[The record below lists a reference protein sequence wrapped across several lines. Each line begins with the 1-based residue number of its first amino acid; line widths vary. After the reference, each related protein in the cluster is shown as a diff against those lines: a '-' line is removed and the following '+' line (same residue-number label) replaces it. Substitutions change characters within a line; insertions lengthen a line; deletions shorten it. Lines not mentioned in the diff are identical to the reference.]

1 MTAYR
6 PLIAPS
12 NNESVREFTQA
23 EFASIHGRIASLQ
36 YNNPVATL
44 NVVASGGNLSPSM
57 EDFRYRS
64 GVAQTT
70 TGNQNSTD
78 EGNAEFVQ
86 FGSLSLPELI
96 SGGVYDRVSQTLD
109 TATQF
114 VADEAWYNGQLIKPV
129 RVITGQLKVGGF
141 QAMTYQDVLDTFFEP
156 IYAAYKTPNPS
167 SPLSAGSYFISTN
180 ASESGANQLGGM
192 PIFVDTETS
201 AASYSVNSIPT
212 SGNMDVISS
221 TTSYYLHRVNQQQGT
236 QGTGYRTPLII
247 DYNNSLKADGL
258 RSMTY
263 AEFDS
268 FFVAIMN
275 YQFKNVTGNRL
286 RYNMDL
292 STNNPAGDVI
302 GSVFNRNMNTNTGSW
317 GKKKFSTDDYRS
329 VRFPNGTVQ
338 VQQTWNLT
346 LERY

>member
-1 MTAYR
+1 
-6 PLIAPS
+6 
-12 NNESVREFTQA
+12 
-23 EFASIHGRIASLQ
+23 
-36 YNNPVATL
+36 
-44 NVVASGGNLSPSM
+44 
-57 EDFRYRS
+57 
-64 GVAQTT
+64 
-70 TGNQNSTD
+70 
-78 EGNAEFVQ
+78 
-86 FGSLSLPELI
+86 
-96 SGGVYDRVSQTLD
+96 
-109 TATQF
+109 
-114 VADEAWYNGQLIKPV
+114 
-129 RVITGQLKVGGF
+129 
-141 QAMTYQDVLDTFFEP
+141 
-156 IYAAYKTPNPS
+156 
-167 SPLSAGSYFISTN
+167 
-180 ASESGANQLGGM
+180 M

-329 VRFPNGTVQ
+329 CLLYTSDAADDC
-338 VQQTWNLT
+338 
-346 LERY
+346 